1 MLVGQVDISVDRPG
15 GASAVDEPPFLL
27 ASGLWPRLSL
37 SLCLFISALS
47 SLFFFLSCIP
57 LLCWSSLV
65 FLVLWVLFYF
75 ITLIGNVMGLGLAAI
90 ELAAIE
96 VAGGFHTWAL
106 ILCS

>member
-1 MLVGQVDISVDRPG
+1 MLVGQVDISVDHPG

-27 ASGLWPRLSL
+27 ASGLWPCLSL
-37 SLCLFISALS
+37 SLPVHLCLVFTL
-47 SLFFFLSCIP
+47 LFPCIP